1 MEGECGSTASRNNVT
16 ADSELVVALQESPV
30 VEELFLQDVH
40 EPVKAVAVR
49 ENSNDD
55 ITPTVEMAFSLAGH
69 EIAKSEATE
78 GGNDIDECGMSVSR
92 CSAIGALELVTEM
105 DSSENN
111 ATLLVDPSLQNL
123 PELTEG
129 GKTSIDKSEIT
140 TCTGNVTAASDLVMA
155 EEMSSEDNKRVP
167 MRKRTFMDLRVLTK
181 GVHIDDTAAVDA
193 SEITTSTCNV
203 AAASELTAVEDN
215 VSEITIALP
224 LEHSSS
230 RNVKDSSEVS
240 STQTSSQN
248 IITGQDVFI
257 AGDEYFEGTITLC
270 KEIVTTVSDATT
282 SKDQSDSAASIN
294 DVSAASQVL
303 FAVDRSVEEITFP
316 EEVSSLDILK
326 PSEAIGTETTGDLIF
341 MNGIK
346 ITAPFVSLQ
355 LVGIFNLGMFNKLL
369 ASKISLFGS
378 TSYGL

>member
-1 MEGECGSTASRNNVT
+1 VEGECGSTASRNNVT

-49 ENSNDD
+49 ENSKDD

-78 GGNDIDECGMSVSR
+78 GGNDIDECGMSASR

-111 ATLLVDPSLQNL
+111 ATLLVDPSLNL

-140 TCTGNVTAASDLVMA
+140 TSTGNVTAASDLVMA

-167 MRKRTFMDLRVLTK
+167 IRKRTYMDLRVLTK
-181 GVHIDDTAAVDA
+181 GVHIDDTAVVDA

-203 AAASELTAVEDN
+203 AAASELTAVEDY

-248 IITGQDVFI
+248 IITGQDIFI

-270 KEIVTTVSDATT
+270 KEIVTTVADDTT

-294 DVSAASQVL
+294 DVSAAPQVL
-303 FAVDRSVEEITFP
+303 FAVDRSVEEITLP

-355 LVGIFNLGMFNKLL
+355 PVGIFNLGMFNKLL
-369 ASKISLFGS
+369 ASKI
-378 TSYGL
+378 